1 MLTFSAAM
9 NTTNLEEFEA
19 MAADFLNVN
28 EVKLYNTRNI
38 HDVNKLMTATSK
50 ENEYTQEQ
58 IRRLVQYSDAIGIT
72 SDGKETK
79 LYKIGVLSKDQIK
92 IYDTK
97 TIRLYNTV

>member
-9 NTTNLEEFEA
+9 NTINLEEFEA

-28 EVKLYNTRNI
+28 EVRLYNTSNI
-38 HDVNKLMTATSK
+38 QDVNKLITATSK
-50 ENEYTQEQ
+50 ESEYTQEQ

-79 LYKIGVLSKDQIK
+79 LYKIGVLSKDKIK